1 MLTPIQEVR
10 LAVGDVDITLPFL
23 DDQTYE
29 YFLTKNSNSVRRAS
43 LDAAKAILMLLSTR
57 SDETVDIFSNKGS
70 KAAEQYRMSLQL
82 FLRDPTLNPFL
93 NSANGYAG
101 GISKSDMLSNI
112 ANPDNN
118 VITSPLCDLTNY
130 SIPAKPFEV

>member
-29 YFLTKNSNSVRRAS
+29 YFLKKNSDSVRRAS

-57 SDETVDIFSNKGS
+57 TDETIDIFSNKGS
-70 KAAEQYRMSLQL
+70 KAAEQYRLSLQL
-82 FLRDPTLNPFL
+82 FLRDPSLNPVL
-93 NSANGYAG
+93 YSANGYAG
-101 GISKSDMLSNI
+101 GISKSDML
-112 ANPDNN
+112 ANNVDADNN
-118 VITSPLCDLTNY
+118 AILTPVYETTNY
-130 SIPAKPFEV
+130 SIPPKPFEV

>member
-29 YFLTKNSNSVRRAS
+29 YFLTKNSDSVRRAS

-57 SDETVDIFSNKGS
+57 TDETIDIFSNKGS
-70 KAAEQYRMSLQL
+70 KAAEQYRLSLQL
-82 FLRDPTLNPFL
+82 FLRDPSLNPVL
-93 NSANGYAG
+93 SSANGYAG
-101 GISKSDMLSNI
+101 GISKSDML
-112 ANPDNN
+112 ANNADADNN
-118 VITSPLCDLTNY
+118 TILTPVYDSTNY
-130 SIPAKPFEV
+130 SIPPKPFEV